1 MAWTPERKSLALR
14 LWSEGNSAKR
24 IAAILGGTTRNAVIG
39 LAHRA
44 GAKQHFPL
52 EAGGQPSTRSLDRDD
67 GAVINQQPAPPPLS
81 VRLSAQNVSRRGD
94 NMKGLEPFPCKG
106 KEPVEL
112 KPEIAVD
119 PVCLL
124 DLEPHHC
131 RWPVG
136 KLFCGA
142 QKVRRSYCQ
151 KHYNLGHQTKSSS
164 WAADDPRRAQLAQA
178 RRLYY
183 LQKKAY
189 LSGSH

>member
-1 MAWTPERKSLALR
+1 MAWTPERKQLALR
-14 LWSEGNSAKR
+14 LWSEGNSSKR

-52 EAGGQPSTRSLDRDD
+52 EAGGQPSTRSHPDLGD
-67 GAVINQQPAPPPLS
+67 GAVINQQPAPPPLAE
-81 VRLSAQNVSRRGD
+81 RLSAKGTSRRGD
-94 NMKGLEPFPCKG
+94 NMKGLEPFQPKG

-183 LQKKAY
+183 LQK
-189 LSGSH
+189 